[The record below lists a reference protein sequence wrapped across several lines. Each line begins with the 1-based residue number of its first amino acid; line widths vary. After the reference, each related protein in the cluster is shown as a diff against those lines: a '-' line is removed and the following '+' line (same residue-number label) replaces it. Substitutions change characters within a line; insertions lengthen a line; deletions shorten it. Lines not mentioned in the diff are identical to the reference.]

1 LIASAATEAALI
13 PVAATVLSRVTFA
26 GLVLNLAAIPLMALA
41 QIAGMI
47 VIPLFA
53 VSERLAAISGWLA
66 HVGAEGLV
74 RSAGLLEFAPALT
87 WRVAAP
93 SGVSTTLY
101 YIALASV
108 WTMCRP
114 RPVSS
119 GSARSSVRYF
129 RALSAAAFGT
139 AAIWILLE
147 PAALLRSRGDGRL
160 HVTFLDVGQG
170 DAALVQFPQGDTLL
184 VDTGGVGGSG
194 AFDIGDRVVAPL
206 LRGAGVRRLG
216 TLALTH
222 GDVDHIGGARSLIR
236 EFRPWELWEGIPVP
250 QSEPLRNLQVLAHA
264 VGSRWANVQ
273 ASDHVRIGGVDVFVR
288 HPGRPDWERQRTR
301 NNDSIVLEVVWQ
313 DVSVVLTGDIGRET
327 ELSIASHFAASP
339 LRVIKVPHHGSRT
352 SSSPE
357 FLRALAPRLAVFSVG
372 RANQFG
378 HPAPAVLDGYALVGA
393 DIFRTDRDGAV
404 EIESNGQSLDVRGF
418 TGRHLHLTPRS
429 SNGRAGQR

>member
-1 LIASAATEAALI
+1 L
-13 PVAATVLSRVTFA
+13 
-26 GLVLNLAAIPLMALA
+26 
-41 QIAGMI
+41 
-47 VIPLFA
+47 
-53 VSERLAAISGWLA
+53 
-66 HVGAEGLV
+66 
-74 RSAGLLEFAPALT
+74 
-87 WRVAAP
+87 
-93 SGVSTTLY
+93 
-101 YIALASV
+101 
-108 WTMCRP
+108 
-114 RPVSS
+114 
-119 GSARSSVRYF
+119 RYF

-170 DAALVQFPQGDTLL
+170 DAALVRFPQGDTLL
-184 VDTGGVGGSG
+184 VDAGGVGGSG

-206 LRGAGVRRLG
+206 LRRAGVRRLG
-216 TLALTH
+216 TFALTH
-222 GDVDHIGGARSLIR
+222 GDVDHIGGARSIIR

-250 QSEPLRNLQVLAHA
+250 QSEPLRHLQVLARA

-273 ASDHVRIGGVDVFVR
+273 ASDHVRIGGVDVFVW
-288 HPGRPDWERQRTR
+288 HPGLPDWERQRTR

-327 ELSIASHFAASP
+327 ELAIASRFAASP

-404 EIESNGQSLDVRGF
+404 EIESDGRSLDVRGF
-418 TGRHLHLTPRS
+418 TGRHLHLTPR
-429 SNGRAGQR
+429 